1 MARRDD
7 STGPDLESDAAWI
20 AAAFVLVA
28 SLGGAV
34 VLAEWPL
41 WGVGPDPAG
50 EPHLV
55 EPTEGGTQL
64 WPYTARAR
72 EYESRTLGINVV
84 FYGDPDR
91 TRAALVGRP
100 GLDATDGPEDA
111 EADSETVS
119 HERLDVD
126 SDAASVADLVS
137 WTNATGST
145 RYTYAEGSG
154 ADSGAGVWL
163 VPSYELHDG
172 TYLGQRSHI
181 RAYEDPAGEW
191 TAVQVHAEHW
201 DWFRLRHT
209 VTGISEP
216 QQDIERE
223 FLERPGT
230 EDVVRVPFGNGTA
243 DGDGWASGIYLLGR
257 VGLPPVVG
265 LSLLGRSRRA
275 SRAGEFLRRRRREAA
290 LGGGL
295 FAVYTAVR
303 WLGIAGELLFPGI
316 SPKAVAAPLYVVL
329 AVGLPALAYS
339 LGRESDAAWAFAAA
353 VLGLGAAV
361 VVDYAAMGTSVLPL
375 RVVLHR
381 GSVLLAVGLIAVGG
395 ADAGDTGVPP
405 LLVGATAWIA
415 ALAAPAI
422 GLL

>member
-1 MARRDD
+1 MERSED
-7 STGPDLESDAAWI
+7 SIAPGPDGDGAWI
-20 AAAFVLVA
+20 AAALVLVA

-55 EPTEGGTQL
+55 EPTEEGTQL

-84 FYGDPDR
+84 FYGDPGR

-100 GLDATDGPEDA
+100 GLDAADGPEDA
-111 EADSETVS
+111 EADGQTVS

-126 SDAASVADLVS
+126 PDAASVAEFVS
-137 WTNATGST
+137 WTNATGAT
-145 RYTYAEGSG
+145 RYTYVEV
-154 ADSGAGVWL
+154 DGAGVWL
-163 VPSYELHDG
+163 EPSYELHDG
-172 TYLGQRSHI
+172 SYLGQRSHV
-181 RAYEDPAGEW
+181 RAYEDPAGGW

-216 QQDIERE
+216 QRDLERE
-223 FLERPGT
+223 FLGRPGT
-230 EDVVRVPFGNGTA
+230 ERVVRVPLGNGTA
-243 DGDGWASGIYLLGR
+243 DGDGWASGIYLLGW
-257 VGLPPVVG
+257 VGLPLLGWVG
-265 LSLLGRSRRA
+265 LPLLGRPRRASRGGRSRRH
-275 SRAGEFLRRRRREAA
+275 RRREAA
-290 LGGGL
+290 LAVGL

-303 WLGIAGELLFPGI
+303 WLGIAGELLFPGV
-316 SPKAVAAPLYVVL
+316 SPKVVAAPLYVAL
-329 AVGLPALAYS
+329 AVGLPAMAYS
-339 LGRESDAAWAFAAA
+339 LGRGSDATWAFAAA
-353 VLGLGAAV
+353 AFGLGAAI
-361 VVDYAAMGTSVLPL
+361 VVDYAAMGTSVLPI

-381 GSVLLAVGLIAVGG
+381 GSVLLAVGLVAVGG
-395 ADAGDTGVPP
+395 AHADDGGPTPP
-405 LLVGATAWIA
+405 LLVGATGWAA
-415 ALAAPAI
+415 ALAAPAL